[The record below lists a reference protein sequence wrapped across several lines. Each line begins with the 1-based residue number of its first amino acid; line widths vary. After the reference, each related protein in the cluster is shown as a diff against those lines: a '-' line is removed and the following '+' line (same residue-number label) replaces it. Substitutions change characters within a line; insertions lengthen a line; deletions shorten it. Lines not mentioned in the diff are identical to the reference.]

1 MDSRYVLNAIQK
13 KWLRGWRRRGWKKA
27 DGSKLQ
33 NKQLWQQI
41 DANLREFPRIQYFW
55 TKGHADDK
63 GNVYVDHLLNKR
75 MDKMAKKSPQSAE
88 TPQPA
93 HHKPAEKPQRIE
105 DKPKIS
111 QTKTSQPKLAP
122 RTSHSVSDIEKV
134 SDNLDYL
141 TMTRINDAYDLLSDN
156 DGQLLYSRNHRII
169 EPVLE
174 P

>member
-1 MDSRYVLNAIQK
+1 MALLEALKYLKSHNMQNEQIDVVMDSRYVLNAIQK

-122 RTSHSVSDIEKV
+122 RTSHSVSDIEK
-134 SDNLDYL
+134 SL
-141 TMTRINDAYDLLSDN
+141 R
-156 DGQLLYSRNHRII
+156 QLGLFDDDKD
-169 EPVLE
+169 
-174 P
+174 